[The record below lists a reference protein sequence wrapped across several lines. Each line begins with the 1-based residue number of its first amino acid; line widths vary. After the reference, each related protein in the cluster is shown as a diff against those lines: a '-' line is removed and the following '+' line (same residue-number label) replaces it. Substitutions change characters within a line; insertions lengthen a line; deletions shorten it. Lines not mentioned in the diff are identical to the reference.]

1 MGTNL
6 LRIRNFST
14 FIKIVLTFWCVELRE
29 ILYYKYLVV
38 TNIQSVYILENQ
50 SFLFEFDKRYLAYKF
65 LSCCESSCAQKGK
78 SSTFPRPEKC
88 NNYSVIYDHM

>member
-38 TNIQSVYILENQ
+38 TNIRSVYILETNL
-50 SFLFEFDKRYLAYKF
+50 SLFEFDKRYLA
-65 LSCCESSCAQKGK
+65 
-78 SSTFPRPEKC
+78 
-88 NNYSVIYDHM
+88 